1 MRKKSYDKL
10 FLDIDWSTLIDIKLA
25 MEDFSGQHETVEEYI
40 VYASLNIN
48 RLIEKAIDETSERI
62 KLKLLNK

>member
-1 MRKKSYDKL
+1 VRKKSYDKL